1 MRRWK
6 FLIILTSA
14 SAALAVGLGAQAQ
27 AERADLMALL
37 SNALST
43 IT

>member
-1 MRRWK
+1 MRHWK

-14 SAALAVGLGAQAQ
+14 GAALAVGMGAQAQ

-37 SNALST
+37 SNALSA